1 MDPALVNTNLMDPAL
16 ILRLDPALVL
26 TSVNFPAKL
35 SPSHIDK
42 STPATPPKLEISK
55 SVSAAQLINDAEPVT
70 EETIDQVAEEM
81 NDQVLE
87 AQPVAEQTLD
97 QVIIPPPPE
106 QSFASPDECLASIQS
121 WSKIYGFAIA
131 KRSSYQVNKEG
142 RIMYQCDKSGH
153 YRPHCPNKQETA
165 EDEET
170 KGPDPKPQE
179 DTTQKPKNGLPNTS
193 TSPKQKVKMPPKN
206 TNKTRKTNCP
216 FRATATHNSS
226 TNMWDLEI
234 RNPEHNHGPSDHP
247 TAHLIHRRF
256 TPAQKKEVT
265 KWAEAGVMPLKVKNG
280 MMQDTT
286 TPLYANLRSFH
297 NLNYRERQKSQLEL
311 PRKTKESTLPESL
324 ALAKNHPS
332 CLLIDA
338 TYKTNRYKMLL
349 LHITGV
355 NATDKSFTV
364 AFCFINT
371 EKDIDF
377 TWELEQLALVLQPH
391 SPSVILTDK
400 EQALMSAIEVVFPSS
415 QNLLCQWHIG
425 KNLWSHCRPL
435 LGEEPYLAFLMGYMD
450 KNWIPLADRFVKYL
464 ISDVLHFKNVNTSRV
479 ESLHAA
485 IERFLKGANSSM
497 PTTISDMH
505 DALRHQ
511 LRKLLIDCA
520 TQKQVHINKLPQK
533 SSDCPEHCKYE
544 SYMGMPCSHRMQ
556 RLEVEGKS
564 LEAKDFHP
572 QWHLPD
578 IPADTLLPPLSQ
590 AKSDS
595 DEDYEKRFLREIL
608 ERFQTLPTH
617 EKLGY
622 I

>member
-234 RNPEHNHGPSDHP
+234 RNPEHNHSPSDHP

-297 NLNYRERQKSQLEL
+297 NLNYRERQKNRRGEFPMATMVDCL
-311 PRKTKESTLPESL
+311 KAKGFYYKIKSTLNNNTGINHLNSVFFSLPESL

-425 KNLWSHCRPL
+425 KNLWSHCQPL
-435 LGEEPYLAFLMGYMD
+435 LGEEPYLAFRKAWNFLLASNTPAIYT
-450 KNWIPLADRFVKYL
+450 KNY
-464 ISDVLHFKNVNTSRV
+464 
-479 ESLHAA
+479 
-485 IERFLKGANSSM
+485 SS
-497 PTTISDMH
+497 
-505 DALRHQ
+505 
-511 LRKLLIDCA
+511 
-520 TQKQVHINKLPQK
+520 
-533 SSDCPEHCKYE
+533 PE
-544 SYMGMPCSHRMQ
+544 
-556 RLEVEGKS
+556 
-564 LEAKDFHP
+564 
-572 QWHLPD
+572 
-578 IPADTLLPPLSQ
+578 
-590 AKSDS
+590 
-595 DEDYEKRFLREIL
+595 
-608 ERFQTLPTH
+608 
-617 EKLGY
+617 
-622 I
+622 